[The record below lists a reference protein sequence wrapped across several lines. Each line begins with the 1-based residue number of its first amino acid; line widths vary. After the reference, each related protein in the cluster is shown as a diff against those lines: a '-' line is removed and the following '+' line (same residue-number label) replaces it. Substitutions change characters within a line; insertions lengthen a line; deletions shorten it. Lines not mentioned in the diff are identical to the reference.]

1 VDCCAHHNFARAIG
15 SRVPFSFGN
24 AGRRDLSGGHFLAAK
39 KPAVAARKIGAP
51 ILPSVR
57 LNAITS
63 G

>member
-1 VDCCAHHNFARAIG
+1 VPITILRARSAATYLSLAETAG
-15 SRVPFSFGN
+15 S
-24 AGRRDLSGGHFLAAK
+24 RDLSGRHFLAAK

-57 LNAITS
+57 LNAITC